1 MQGERSASLGVDK
14 LRAAEHKMSLFRKG
28 SVLAPAP
35 LYFGRGSMT
44 PAVMATYDRFDVA
57 FERGE
62 GAYLYST
69 DGRRFLDF
77 GAGVAVTV
85 LGHCHPHLVEALC
98 AQARRVWHCSNLYRI
113 PDQERLAQRL
123 AAATFADAAFF
134 CNSGAEAI
142 ECGLKL
148 VRKYQDIAGAPERY
162 RVITST
168 GAFHGRTL
176 ATIAASGSE
185 KHLEGFEPKVDGFDH
200 APFGDLDAVR
210 ATVGPRTAAILVE
223 PIQGESGIHA
233 ASADFLR
240 GLREIADAEG
250 LLLFFD
256 EVQCGIG
263 RTGHLFAHEWVGVT
277 PDLMAI
283 AKGLGGGFPVGA
295 CLARAPVAA
304 AFAPGSHG
312 STFGGNPLAMAVGNA
327 VLDVV
332 LDEPFLAHVR
342 ETGAALQRR
351 LALLAARFPGIIAEV
366 RGMGLM
372 LGLKCV
378 ISNRTLVGKLLE
390 QGLLSIPAGDNVV
403 RLLPPLIIGEREVGE
418 ACRIIEDACAEL
430 AARAA

>member
-1 MQGERSASLGVDK
+1 
-14 LRAAEHKMSLFRKG
+14 
-28 SVLAPAP
+28 
-35 LYFGRGSMT
+35 
-44 PAVMATYDRFDVA
+44 
-57 FERGE
+57 
-62 GAYLYST
+62 
-69 DGRRFLDF
+69 
-77 GAGVAVTV
+77 
-85 LGHCHPHLVEALC
+85 
-98 AQARRVWHCSNLYRI
+98 
-113 PDQERLAQRL
+113 
-123 AAATFADAAFF
+123 
-134 CNSGAEAI
+134 
-142 ECGLKL
+142 
-148 VRKYQDIAGAPERY
+148 
-162 RVITST
+162 
-168 GAFHGRTL
+168 L

-263 RTGHLFAHEWVGVT
+263 RTGHLFAHDWVGVT

-351 LALLAARFPGIIAEV
+351 LALVAARFPGVIAEV

-372 LGLKCV
+372 LGLKCAN
-378 ISNRTLVGKLLE
+378 SNRILVGKLLDR
-390 QGLLSIPAGDNVV
+390 GLLSIPAGDNVV
-403 RLLPPLIIGEREVGE
+403 RLLPPLIIGEREVGK